1 MTVIKNDRIYGIIGS
16 GIGDITGS
24 RFEFEKGFPKK
35 SFKLFGADSSMTD
48 DSVLTIAVADAI
60 LNNRTYPDVVVVYGC
75 SADDTDGEKG
85 FSNTHPNG
93 FSHLPLQ
100 KGFPIHVIGTL
111 MEVVK
116 KDVKD
121 LIAKVKNEPET
132 TFIIENV
139 GLSKKTNIG
148 AKTMAPIFAP
158 LKDKEN
164 VYFVKDYWDYYKK
177 WI

>member
-1 MTVIKNDRIYGIIGS
+1 MIKNDRIYGIIGS
-16 GIGDITGS
+16 VIGDIAGS
-24 RFEFEKGFPKK
+24 RFEF
-35 SFKLFGADSSMTD
+35 
-48 DSVLTIAVADAI
+48 
-60 LNNRTYPDVVVVYGC
+60 
-75 SADDTDGEKG
+75 EKG

-100 KGFPIHVIGTL
+100 KGFPIHVIGTS

-139 GLSKKTNIG
+139 GLSKKINIG
-148 AKTMAPIFAP
+148 AETMAPIFAP